1 MLPGKARIINIRD
14 GVNVC
19 ARLAF
24 AKKCF
29 LIQVLIT
36 IASLFPNK
44 FEPVYQMMKSN
55 QVDALWAGLGWPWLA
70 FVAHRAA
77 P

>member
-19 ARLAF
+19 ARLVF

-29 LIQVLIT
+29 LTQVHIT

-44 FEPVYQMMKSN
+44 FEPVY
-55 QVDALWAGLGWPWLA
+55 
-70 FVAHRAA
+70 
-77 P
+77 

>member
-14 GVNVC
+14 GVKVC

-29 LIQVLIT
+29 LIQVHIT

-44 FEPVYQMMKSN
+44 FEPVLTKTQSSKMFYFQ
-55 QVDALWAGLGWPWLA
+55 
-70 FVAHRAA
+70 
-77 P
+77 